1 MHIFSHKTVQL
12 FVRSLRGYT
21 KSFLYWKGWLVHPG
35 TVDFFPEMVDSFHK
49 KVDCIQPSCFHSAND
64 MYMKCINIFW
74 RAQTYRL
81 GFLRRK
87 GRFVNRFLRVMKG
100 WFLVSGILCR
110 NFVVEIRETGADGS
124 AQAGGNKSTGWKR
137 IFEIKNE
144 KLKIKN
150 EESFLKWEVF
160 LKAEGGSRT
169 VEVVAFGE

>member
-1 MHIFSHKTVQL
+1 
-12 FVRSLRGYT
+12 
-21 KSFLYWKGWLVHPG
+21 
-35 TVDFFPEMVDSFHK
+35 
-49 KVDCIQPSCFHSAND
+49 
-64 MYMKCINIFW
+64 
-74 RAQTYRL
+74 
-81 GFLRRK
+81 
-87 GRFVNRFLRVMKG
+87 MKG

-110 NFVVEIRETGADGS
+110 NFVVEIRRDGAEGS

-137 IFEIKNE
+137 IFEMKNE